1 MNGEYNYYEEE
12 LNKVVDTLSEY
23 PLNIQ
28 IKNDITTTK
37 WLTLNNE
44 SAKVLVRY
52 LMENYDCSQ

>member
-1 MNGEYNYYEEE
+1 MNGEYNYYEDE

>member
-1 MNGEYNYYEEE
+1 MNGEYNYYEDE

-28 IKNDITTTK
+28 IKNDIAATK

>member
-28 IKNDITTTK
+28 IRNDIATTK

-52 LMENYDCSQ
+52 LMENYDCS

>member
-1 MNGEYNYYEEE
+1 MNGEYNYYEDE
-12 LNKVVDTLSEY
+12 LNKVVDTLTEY